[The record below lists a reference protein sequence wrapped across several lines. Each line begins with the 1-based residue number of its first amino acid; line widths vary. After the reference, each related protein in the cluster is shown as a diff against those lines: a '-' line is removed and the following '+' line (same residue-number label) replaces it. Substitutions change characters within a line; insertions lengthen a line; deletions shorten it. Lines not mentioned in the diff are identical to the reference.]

1 MKILL
6 ITDQHFGVRND
17 NQHFINHYAK
27 FYGKVVIPFIKASG
41 IKEIISLGDTF
52 DRRRYINFM
61 SLDSAKEMW
70 FDQLPKLG
78 CNHTMLIG
86 NHDIYYK
93 NTLKVNAPHE
103 ILGEYNFDVIDKP
116 TTKSYDGTD
125 ILLLPWICDDNK
137 SEVFEAVQRS
147 KAPVCMGHLELNGFE
162 AHPGHIMES
171 GMDGTFFNKFKRV
184 FSGHYHQKSTKGN
197 ISYLG
202 NPYQL
207 YWNDY
212 GCKRG
217 FHVFDTTTLKTTFY
231 RNPFDIFYKLYYNN
245 GVSIPES
252 EDLKGSFVKL
262 IVEEKGD
269 YQKFD
274 YAVKQLQNIGLG
286 DLKIVEDL
294 SAELECSDST
304 LETEDTMTLLESY
317 IDEIELKVDKS
328 NVKSVMRSLYVEAS
342 EL

>member
-17 NQHFINHYAK
+17 NEHFINHYKK
-27 FYGKVVIPFIKASG
+27 FYGQVVIPFIKASG

-52 DRRRYINFM
+52 DRRRYINFH
-61 SLDSAKEMW
+61 SLDEAKEMW
-70 FDQLPKLG
+70 FDQLIKLG

-137 SEVFEAVQRS
+137 SEIFEAVQRS
-147 KAPVCMGHLELNGFE
+147 KAPVLMGHLELNGFE

-217 FHVFDTTTLKTTFY
+217 FHVFDTSTLKTTFY

>member
-17 NQHFINHYAK
+17 NEHFINHYKK
-27 FYGKVVIPFIKASG
+27 FYGQVVIPFIKASG

-52 DRRRYINFM
+52 DRRRYINFH
-61 SLDSAKEMW
+61 SLDEAKEMW
-70 FDQLPKLG
+70 FDQLIKLG

-171 GMDGTFFNKFKRV
+171 GMDKTFFNKFKRV

-217 FHVFDTTTLKTTFY
+217 FHVFDTSTLKTTFY

-274 YAVKQLQNIGLG
+274 YAVKQLQNIGFG

>member
-1 MKILL
+1 
-6 ITDQHFGVRND
+6 
-17 NQHFINHYAK
+17 
-27 FYGKVVIPFIKASG
+27 
-41 IKEIISLGDTF
+41 
-52 DRRRYINFM
+52 
-61 SLDSAKEMW
+61 MW
-70 FDQLPKLG
+70 FDELEKLG
-78 CNHTMLIG
+78 CSHTMLIG

-93 NTLKVNAPHE
+93 NTLRINAPHE
-103 ILGEYNFDVIDKP
+103 ILRNYDFDIIDKP
-116 TTKSYDGTD
+116 TTKSYDGVD

-162 AHPGHIMES
+162 AHPGHVMES
-171 GMDGTFFNKFKRV
+171 GMDKTFFSKFKRV

-231 RNPFDIFYKLYYNN
+231 RNPFDTFHKLYYNN
-245 GVSIPES
+245 GVSIPEP

>member
-17 NQHFINHYAK
+17 NEHFINHYKK
-27 FYGKVVIPFIKASG
+27 FYGQVVIPFIKASG
-41 IKEIISLGDTF
+41 IKEVISLGDTF
-52 DRRRYINFM
+52 DRRRYINFH
-61 SLDSAKEMW
+61 SLDEAKEMW
-70 FDQLPKLG
+70 FDQLIKLG

-125 ILLLPWICDDNK
+125 ILMLPWICDDNK

-147 KAPVCMGHLELNGFE
+147 KAPVLMGHLELNGFE

-217 FHVFDTTTLKTTFY
+217 FHVFDTSTLKTTFY

>member
-1 MKILL
+1 
-6 ITDQHFGVRND
+6 
-17 NQHFINHYAK
+17 
-27 FYGKVVIPFIKASG
+27 
-41 IKEIISLGDTF
+41 
-52 DRRRYINFM
+52 M

-70 FDQLPKLG
+70 FDELEKLG
-78 CNHTMLIG
+78 CSHTMLIG

-93 NTLKVNAPHE
+93 NTLRVNAPHE

-116 TTKSYDGTD
+116 TTKSYDGVD

-162 AHPGHIMES
+162 AHPGHVMES

-231 RNPFDIFYKLYYNN
+231 RNPFDTFHKLYYNN
-245 GVSIPES
+245 GVSIPEP